1 MCRLLRLVLAMSI
14 CGFAAAPRLSV
25 SGNKFVD
32 PDGNEV
38 VLRGISLIEIG
49 SANPLAQLHKST
61 DSASGWFAR
70 VVRCPINPPGGDNP
84 FPVNGTKAQKDAY
97 VSANLDPLVDA
108 AEAKGVYLIID
119 WHEIAEVADEDAN
132 TRAFWTYMAPRYK
145 DREHV
150 IYEVYNEPKQTPDN
164 WDAFKSGYAQGWV
177 DLIRAQAPRTLL
189 LMGGPSWSQVI
200 GGAATNPLSGGNIGY
215 VGHVYANHIG
225 SNWIMNQNIAACK
238 KVHPV
243 FITEWGYNESPI
255 WDPRDSRSGYG
266 QPLKTF
272 IEDNRLSWTAWCW
285 HDAWQPKMFTT
296 LSGWKMTDFGQF
308 VQDWLKEKKDLD
320 LPSGGAGP
328 FTLAVT
334 TTGSGTV
341 SRTPDLASYPKGTTI
356 TLTATPAPGMVFKGW
371 SGSTTSPSNPLALK
385 IASNT
390 TLVARFQDSAS
401 AANLL
406 VNGDFT
412 EGTTGWSLGQ
422 GVGFGGSE
430 ASMEAAGGTLKVTV
444 SKAGTATWNVQ
455 VQQADLMVEAGQAYR
470 LSFQASSSEG
480 RVVDIGVS
488 HPTAYTRYVTIK
500 PTLTG
505 DVQTF
510 SATFVA
516 DSTAPARV
524 DMNLGAV
531 GTGTFTLDN
540 VVLSKVVP
548 TSADRSGFRTRL
560 RIEPLRVDPE
570 HGRVQVRGPQGWVD
584 LTGAR

>member
-1 MCRLLRLVLAMSI
+1 MRRLLRLVLAMSI

-32 PDGNEV
+32 PNGNEV
-38 VLRGISLIEIG
+38 VLRGISLIEIA
-49 SANPLAQLHKST
+49 SANPLAQLNKAT

-84 FPVNGTKAQKDAY
+84 FPVNGSKSQKDAY
-97 VSANLDPLVDA
+97 VAANLAPLVDA

-132 TRAFWTYMAPRYK
+132 TKAFWTYMAPLYK

-164 WDAFKSGYAQGWV
+164 WDAFKSGYAQPWV
-177 DLIRAQAPRTLL
+177 DLIRALAPKTLL

-225 SNWIMNQNIAACK
+225 SNWIMNQNIAACS

-266 QPLKTF
+266 QPLKEF
-272 IEDNRLSWTAWCW
+272 IETHRLSWTAWCW
-285 HDAWQPKMFTT
+285 HDAWQPKMFSSLT
-296 LSGWKMTDFGQF
+296 GWQMTDFGQF

-334 TTGSGTV
+334 ALGPGSV
-341 SRTPDLASYPKGTTI
+341 IRSPDLSSYPKGTSV
-356 TLTATPAPGMVFKGW
+356 TLVAKPAAGMVFKGW
-371 SGSTTSPSNPLALK
+371 SGGNGTNANPLVLK
-385 IASNT
+385 ITANT

-406 VNGDFT
+406 VNGDFS

-422 GVGFGGSE
+422 GTGFGGSE
-430 ASMEAAGGTLKVTV
+430 AAMEIAGGALKVTV
-444 SKAGTATWNVQ
+444 AKAGTATWNVQ
-455 VQQADLMVEAGQAYR
+455 VQQANLEVQAGRTYR
-470 LSFQASSSEG
+470 LSFQASSSEN
-480 RVVDIGVS
+480 REVDIGVS

-500 PTLTG
+500 PALTTSL
-505 DVQTF
+505 QTF
-510 SATFVA
+510 SETFVA

-540 VVLSKVVP
+540 VVLSEVAP
-548 TSADRSGFRTRL
+548 TRAMRLEPRTSPRADR
-560 RIEPLRVDPE
+560 LRVDPV
-570 HGRVQVRGPQGWVD
+570 HGRVQVQGPTGWVN

>member
-1 MCRLLRLVLAMSI
+1 MCRLLRLVLVLSI
-14 CGFAAAPRLSV
+14 CAFGAAPRLSV

-32 PDGNEV
+32 PSGNEV
-38 VLRGISLIEIG
+38 VLRGISLIEIA
-49 SANPLAQLHKST
+49 SADPLAQLNKAT

-84 FPVNGTKAQKDAY
+84 FPVNGTKAQKDSY
-97 VSANLDPLVDA
+97 VSSHLSPLVDA

-132 TRAFWTYMAPRYK
+132 TKAFWTYMAPLFK

-150 IYEVYNEPKQTPDN
+150 IYEVYNEPKQAPDN
-164 WDAFKSGYAQGWV
+164 WDAFKSGYAQPWV
-177 DLIRAQAPRTLL
+177 DLIRSLAPRTLL

-200 GGAATNPLSGGNIGY
+200 GGAANNPLTGGNIGY

-255 WDPRDSRSGYG
+255 WDPRDSRTGYG

-272 IEDNRLSWTAWCW
+272 IEENRLSWTAWCW

-296 LSGWKMTDFGQF
+296 LSGWKTTDFGQF
-308 VQDWLKEKKDLD
+308 VQEWLKEKKDMD
-320 LPSGGAGP
+320 QPSGGVGP
-328 FTLAVT
+328 FVLSVS
-334 TTGSGTV
+334 TTGSGSV
-341 SRTPDLASYPKGTTI
+341 SRSPDLPTYPKGTTV
-356 TLTATPAPGMVFKGW
+356 TLVATPAPGMVFKGW
-371 SGSTTSPSNPLALK
+371 SGANGTTNNPLTLK
-385 IASNT
+385 VSANT

-401 AANLL
+401 AGNQLA
-406 VNGDFT
+406 NGDFS

-422 GVGFGGSE
+422 GTGFGGSE
-430 ASMEAAGGTLKVTV
+430 ASMEVVDGALRVTV
-444 SKAGTATWNVQ
+444 VKAGTATWNVQ
-455 VQQADLMVEAGQAYR
+455 VQQADLTVQAGRTYR
-470 LSFQASSSEG
+470 LSFRASASAA

-500 PTLTG
+500 AALTPSL
-505 DVQTF
+505 QAF
-510 SATFVA
+510 AQTFVA

-524 DMNLGAV
+524 DMNLGAA
-531 GTGTFTLDN
+531 GTGTVTLDD
-540 VVLSKVVP
+540 VVFAEVSP
-548 TSADRSGFRTRL
+548 TGADRLERRRSPRGDR
-560 RIEPLRVDPE
+560 LRVDLSQ
-570 HGRVQVRGPQGWVD
+570 GGVQVRGPTGWVSP
-584 LTGAR
+584 TGAR